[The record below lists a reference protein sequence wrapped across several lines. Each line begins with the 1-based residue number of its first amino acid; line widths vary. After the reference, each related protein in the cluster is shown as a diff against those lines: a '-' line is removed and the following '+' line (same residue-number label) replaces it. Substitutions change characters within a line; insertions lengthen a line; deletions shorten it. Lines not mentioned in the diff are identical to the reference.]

1 MDADFVNSLQ
11 GLSFDSCKSA
21 AIAEIANY
29 FQQVA
34 ESKQN
39 TVRQKARYNR
49 LVYDVESARSKDEV
63 IRICYQLVLAS
74 EGLLTQG
81 SKWNKF
87 YTEM

>member
-1 MDADFVNSLQ
+1 MNADFVNSLQ
-11 GLSFDSCKSA
+11 ELSFDSCKSA
-21 AIAEIANY
+21 AIAEIAK
-29 FQQVA
+29 
-34 ESKQN
+34 SKQN
-39 TVRQKARYNR
+39 TVRQKARHNR